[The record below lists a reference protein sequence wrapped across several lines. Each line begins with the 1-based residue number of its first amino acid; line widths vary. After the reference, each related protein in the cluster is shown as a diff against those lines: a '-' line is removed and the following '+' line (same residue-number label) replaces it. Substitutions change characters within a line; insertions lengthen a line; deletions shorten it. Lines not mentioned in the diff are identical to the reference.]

1 MSRVMGS
8 GRRKGVSFSANPV
21 LNLSLPR
28 WRSRLVLI
36 LLALAFL
43 VLAARAVYLQG
54 FSTDFLQR
62 QGESR
67 YARTME
73 LPATRGKVTDRNG
86 VVLAA
91 SMPAKAIWAIPDDV
105 MEIGKKETAADLQ
118 ARLAKLPELA
128 RLLNLPLAE
137 IKRKLNSDRSFVY
150 LRRQVDTDVAEKIA
164 ALKLAGVHERDEYKR
179 YYPEGETLAHVVGFT
194 NIEDVGQEGVEL
206 SHQKDLAG
214 VTGTRR
220 VIKDRLGRVIEDIGS
235 TKYPRDGRDLALSI
249 DTRVQYVVY
258 SQLKE
263 AMRAHRAKAAAA
275 VVVDVATGEVLAL
288 ANMPTYNPNDRR
300 DLSGAEL
307 RNRVITDAFEPG
319 STMKPVTIALAL
331 EEKIVT
337 PKKQIQTSPG
347 KLTIGP
353 ATIGD
358 AHPHGI
364 LTVEEIV
371 QKSSNVG
378 TAKIALQIQPEHM
391 WSFMTEMGFGQAP
404 RVGFPGATPGRLRPW
419 KSWRPIEQ
427 ATMSYGHGV
436 SVSLLQ
442 MARAYSVFARDGDL
456 VPLSF
461 QKNNEPPLTA
471 RVVSAETARAVRKML
486 FMAAAPGGTAPQA
499 QVPGY
504 SVAGKTGTAHKIG
517 KHGYEDRYVA
527 SFVGFAP
534 ANNPRI
540 IIAVMVDEPS
550 NGKHYGGEVAAPVF
564 SAIAEHSMRILQVQP
579 DIPHRTDIVP
589 AETIAEGV

>member
-1 MSRVMGS
+1 M
-8 GRRKGVSFSANPV
+8 